1 MNEVLVIIPTYNES
15 ENIIKIIE
23 SIFTIHPD
31 ISVLVVDDNSPD
43 GTSGKVKEVIPKFK
57 GKLDLIIRGSK
68 LGLGTAYLCGFE
80 WAMKKDYDFIISMD
94 ADLSHNPSDLYR
106 LYNSCVNEKNDVSIG
121 SRYIDGINVVNWPL
135 QRIIL
140 SYFASFYVRLI
151 TRMKIMDPTS
161 GFVCYSVKS
170 LKKLNLSAV
179 EFNGYAFQIEMK
191 FKLWK
196 KNFKLKEHQII
207 FVNRKLGNSKM
218 NNLENS
224 IFMKSTN
231 MLSSSFEFG
240 FEQINLFSNDKLNIS
255 LSQPNRA
262 ESGEFSFRLLGL
274 SDKNGILPYTDYKV
288 DISPSGRQK
297 DLTISYY
304 KNFSD
309 NFKIGVNTLFTDDI
323 GHISKNGIDKNI
335 LLSAVVSF

>member
-1 MNEVLVIIPTYNES
+1 MIGSIFFNIMIKKIEPNSNIVSESFEIISLIIIKHYIIFKLKNNTFAKNILMNEVLVIIPTYNES

-31 ISVLVVDDNSPD
+31 INVLVVDDNSPD

-80 WAMKKDYDFIISMD
+80 WAMKKDYNFIISMD

-106 LYNSCVNEKNDVSIG
+106 LYNSCVNEKNDVCIG

-170 LKKLNLSAV
+170 LKKLNLSAIK
-179 EFNGYAFQIEMK
+179 FNGYAFQIEMK
-191 FKLWK
+191 YKAWIKDFNLIEESIV
-196 KNFKLKEHQII
+196 FL
-207 FVNRKLGNSKM
+207 NRVHGNSKM
-218 NNLENS
+218 DRSIILEA
-224 IFMKSTN
+224 F
-231 MLSSSFEFG
+231 FG
-240 FEQINLFSNDKLNIS
+240 VLYL
-255 LSQPNRA
+255 
-262 ESGEFSFRLLGL
+262 RLI
-274 SDKNGILPYTDYKV
+274 K
-288 DISPSGRQK
+288 R
-297 DLTISYY
+297 
-304 KNFSD
+304 
-309 NFKIGVNTLFTDDI
+309 KI
-323 GHISKNGIDKNI
+323 K
-335 LLSAVVSF
+335 

>member
-31 ISVLVVDDNSPD
+31 INVLVVDDSSPD

-57 GKLDLIIRGSK
+57 GKLDLIIRDSK

-106 LYNSCVNEKNDVSIG
+106 LYSSCVNEKNDVCIG

-191 FKLWK
+191 FKLFL
-196 KNFKLKEHQII
+196 NKLKIVEIPII
-207 FVNRKLGNSKM
+207 FTDRKLG
-218 NNLENS
+218 
-224 IFMKSTN
+224 KS
-231 MLSSSFEFG
+231 
-240 FEQINLFSNDKLNIS
+240 KLNSSII
-255 LSQPNRA
+255 
-262 ESGEFSFRLLGL
+262 GEAVFGVILMKLKSFLI
-274 SDKNGILPYTDYKV
+274 KK
-288 DISPSGRQK
+288 
-297 DLTISYY
+297 
-304 KNFSD
+304 
-309 NFKIGVNTLFTDDI
+309 
-323 GHISKNGIDKNI
+323 
-335 LLSAVVSF
+335 

>member
-31 ISVLVVDDNSPD
+31 INVLVVDDNSPD
-43 GTSGKVKEVIPKFK
+43 GTSSKVKEVIPKFK
-57 GKLDLIIRGSK
+57 GKLDLITRGSK

-106 LYNSCVNEKNDVSIG
+106 LYNSCVNEKNDVCIG

-191 FKLWK
+191 FKLFL
-196 KNFKLKEHQII
+196 NKLKIVEIPII
-207 FVNRKLGNSKM
+207 FTDRKLG
-218 NNLENS
+218 
-224 IFMKSTN
+224 KS
-231 MLSSSFEFG
+231 
-240 FEQINLFSNDKLNIS
+240 KLNSSIIGEAVYGVILMKLKS
-255 LSQPNRA
+255 LFN
-262 ESGEFSFRLLGL
+262 
-274 SDKNGILPYTDYKV
+274 
-288 DISPSGRQK
+288 
-297 DLTISYY
+297 
-304 KNFSD
+304 
-309 NFKIGVNTLFTDDI
+309 
-323 GHISKNGIDKNI
+323 
-335 LLSAVVSF
+335 

>member
-1 MNEVLVIIPTYNES
+1 MIGSIFFNIMIKKIEPNSNIVSESFEIISLIIIKHYIIFKLKNNTFAKNILMNEVLVIIPTYNES

-31 ISVLVVDDNSPD
+31 INVLVVDDNSPD

-106 LYNSCVNEKNDVSIG
+106 LYNSCINEKNDVSIG

-191 FKLWK
+191 FKLFL
-196 KNFKLKEHQII
+196 NKLNIAEIPII
-207 FVNRKLGNSKM
+207 FTDRKLG
-218 NNLENS
+218 
-224 IFMKSTN
+224 KS
-231 MLSSSFEFG
+231 
-240 FEQINLFSNDKLNIS
+240 KLNSSIIGEAVYGVILMKLKS
-255 LSQPNRA
+255 LFN
-262 ESGEFSFRLLGL
+262 
-274 SDKNGILPYTDYKV
+274 
-288 DISPSGRQK
+288 
-297 DLTISYY
+297 
-304 KNFSD
+304 
-309 NFKIGVNTLFTDDI
+309 
-323 GHISKNGIDKNI
+323 
-335 LLSAVVSF
+335 

>member
-31 ISVLVVDDNSPD
+31 INVLVVDDNSPD
-43 GTSGKVKEVIPKFK
+43 GTSGKVKEVIPKFN

-80 WAMKKDYDFIISMD
+80 WAIKKDYDFIISMD

-106 LYNSCVNEKNDVSIG
+106 LYNSCVNEKNDVCIG
-121 SRYIDGINVVNWPL
+121 SRYIDGVNVVNWPL

-170 LKKLNLSAV
+170 LKKLNFSAI

-191 FKLWK
+191 FKLFL
-196 KNFKLKEHQII
+196 NKLNIAEIPII
-207 FVNRKLGNSKM
+207 FTDRKLG
-218 NNLENS
+218 
-224 IFMKSTN
+224 KS
-231 MLSSSFEFG
+231 
-240 FEQINLFSNDKLNIS
+240 KLNSSIIGEAVFGVILMKLKS
-255 LSQPNRA
+255 LFN
-262 ESGEFSFRLLGL
+262 
-274 SDKNGILPYTDYKV
+274 
-288 DISPSGRQK
+288 
-297 DLTISYY
+297 
-304 KNFSD
+304 
-309 NFKIGVNTLFTDDI
+309 
-323 GHISKNGIDKNI
+323 
-335 LLSAVVSF
+335 